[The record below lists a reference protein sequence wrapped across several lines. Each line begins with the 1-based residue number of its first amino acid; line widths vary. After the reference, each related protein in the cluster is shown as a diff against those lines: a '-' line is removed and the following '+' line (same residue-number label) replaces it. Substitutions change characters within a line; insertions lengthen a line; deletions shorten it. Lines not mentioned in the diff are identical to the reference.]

1 MRSSFAN
8 PNDATPYSYEEFP
21 ASEKKGIE
29 FTVAEGVVVGEFN
42 DYMEYQN
49 GPHED
54 LIPVVQ
60 PAILQDFKE
69 VLAPPQS

>member
-8 PNDATPYSYEEFP
+8 PNDATPYEYAEFP
-21 ASEKKGIE
+21 APEKKGVE
-29 FTVAEGVVVGEFN
+29 FTVAEGVVVGEFD

-49 GPHED
+49 RPHED
-54 LIPVVQ
+54 LLPVVQ

-69 VLAPPQS
+69 VLSPNQP